1 MPATMFNKKLALL
14 VLFMVLRPALAADPA
29 VFRFEDAGSEARF
42 QALTKELRC
51 LVCQNQSLADSHAEL
66 AGDLR
71 REVHA
76 MIKAGKE
83 DREIVEFL
91 VRRYGDFVLYRP
103 PLDPRTAALWLGPIG
118 LLLLA
123 GLVGFIALRR
133 RGATPPPEVAAEERA
148 RILALLQSGP
158 ENGAT
163 GTPSHKKYKRV
174 R

>member
-14 VLFMVLRPALAADPA
+14 VLFTVLRPVLAADPA
-29 VFRFEDAGSEARF
+29 VFRFEDAASEARF
-42 QALTKELRC
+42 QAITKELRC

-76 MIKAGKE
+76 MIKAGKA

-118 LLLLA
+118 LFLLA
-123 GLVGFIALRR
+123 GLVGFIAVRR
-133 RGATPPPEVAAEERA
+133 RGKTPPPEVAAEERA

-158 ENGAT
+158 EKGAT
-163 GTPSHKKYKRV
+163 GTPSHKIDKRV

>member
-1 MPATMFNKKLALL
+1 MPVLALL
-14 VLFMVLRPALAADPA
+14 VLFMVVGPALAADPA
-29 VFRFEDAGSEARF
+29 VFRFDDAGSEARF
-42 QALTKELRC
+42 QAITKELRC

-76 MIKAGKE
+76 MIKAGKA
-83 DREIVEFL
+83 DREIAEFL

-103 PLDPRTAALWLGPIG
+103 PFDPRTAALWLGPIG
-118 LLLLA
+118 LFLLA
-123 GLVGFIALRR
+123 GLIGLIALRR
-133 RGATPPPEVAAEERA
+133 RAATPPPEVAAEERA

-163 GTPSHKKYKRV
+163 GTPSDR
-174 R
+174 

>member
-1 MPATMFNKKLALL
+1 MPATLFNKKLALIL
-14 VLFMVLRPALAADPA
+14 LMALLRPALAADPA

-71 REVHA
+71 REVHE
-76 MIKAGKE
+76 MIQAGKE

-118 LLLLA
+118 LFLLA

-133 RGATPPPEVAAEERA
+133 RRATPPPEMAAEERA

-163 GTPSHKKYKRV
+163 GTPSHKISKIV

>member
-14 VLFMVLRPALAADPA
+14 VLFTVFAPALAADPA
-29 VFRFEDAGSEARF
+29 VFRFEDAGTEARF
-42 QALTKELRC
+42 QAITKELRC

-71 REVHA
+71 REVHE

-83 DREIVEFL
+83 DRGIVEFL

-118 LLLLA
+118 LLPARGPRRVHRAPPA
-123 GLVGFIALRR
+123 GGDA
-133 RGATPPPEVAAEERA
+133 
-148 RILALLQSGP
+148 
-158 ENGAT
+158 AT
-163 GTPSHKKYKRV
+163 GSGRGGTGAHPGALAKRAGE
-174 R
+174 RRDRDPEP

>member
-14 VLFMVLRPALAADPA
+14 VLFTVLRPVLAADPA
-29 VFRFEDAGSEARF
+29 VFRFEDAASEARF
-42 QALTKELRC
+42 QVITKELRC

-83 DREIVEFL
+83 DREIIEFL

-103 PLDPRTAALWLGPIG
+103 PLVPRTAVLWLGPIG
-118 LLLLA
+118 LFLLA

-133 RGATPPPEVAAEERA
+133 RAATPPPEVAAEERA

-158 ENGAT
+158 QNGAT
-163 GTPSHKKYKRV
+163 GTPSHKLYKRV

>member
-1 MPATMFNKKLALL
+1 MPVLALL
-14 VLFMVLRPALAADPA
+14 VLFTVFGPALAADPA

-76 MIKAGKE
+76 MMKAGKA

-118 LLLLA
+118 LFLLA
-123 GLVGFIALRR
+123 VLVGFIALRR
-133 RGATPPPEVAAEERA
+133 RGATPPPEVTAEERA

-163 GTPSHKKYKRV
+163 GTPSPKI
-174 R
+174 

>member
-1 MPATMFNKKLALL
+1 MPATIFNKKLALL
-14 VLFMVLRPALAADPA
+14 VLFTVLRPALAADPA

-76 MIKAGKE
+76 MIKAGKA

-103 PLDPRTAALWLGPIG
+103 PLGPRTAALWLGPIA
-118 LLLLA
+118 LFLLA

-133 RGATPPPEVAAEERA
+133 RGKTPPPEVPAEERA

-163 GTPSHKKYKRV
+163 GTPSHKIYKRV

>member
-1 MPATMFNKKLALL
+1 MPILL
-14 VLFMVLRPALAADPA
+14 MVLLRPALAADPA

-42 QALTKELRC
+42 QALTQELRC

-71 REVHA
+71 REVHE

-83 DREIVEFL
+83 DREIIDFL

-118 LLLLA
+118 LLVLA
-123 GLVGFIALRR
+123 GLVGYIAVRR

-148 RILALLQSGP
+148 RILALLQSRP
-158 ENGAT
+158 EDGAT
-163 GTPSHKKYKRV
+163 GTPSDR
-174 R
+174 

>member
-1 MPATMFNKKLALL
+1 MNLPAFALILAL
-14 VLFMVLRPALAADPA
+14 FQPALAADPA

-42 QALTKELRC
+42 QALTQELRC

-71 REVHA
+71 REVHE

-83 DREIVEFL
+83 DREIVDFL

-123 GLVGFIALRR
+123 GLVGFIAVRR

-148 RILALLQSGP
+148 RILALLQSRP
-158 ENGAT
+158 EDGAT
-163 GTPSHKKYKRV
+163 GTPSHKI
-174 R
+174 

>member
-1 MPATMFNKKLALL
+1 VIKPAFVPILL
-14 VLFMVLRPALAADPA
+14 MVLLRPALAADPA

-42 QALTKELRC
+42 QALTQELRC

-71 REVHA
+71 REVHE

-83 DREIVEFL
+83 DREIVDFL

-118 LLLLA
+118 LLVLA
-123 GLVGFIALRR
+123 GLVGYIAVRR
-133 RGATPPPEVAAEERA
+133 RGKTPPPEVAAEERA
-148 RILALLQSGP
+148 RILALLQSRP
-158 ENGAT
+158 EDGAT
-163 GTPSHKKYKRV
+163 GTPSDR
-174 R
+174 

>member
-1 MPATMFNKKLALL
+1 MIKPAFVPILL
-14 VLFMVLRPALAADPA
+14 MMLLRPALAADPA

-42 QALTKELRC
+42 QALTQELRC

-71 REVHA
+71 REVHE

-83 DREIVEFL
+83 DREIVDFL

-118 LLLLA
+118 LLVLA
-123 GLVGFIALRR
+123 GLVGYIAVRR

-148 RILALLQSGP
+148 RILALLQSRP
-158 ENGAT
+158 EDGAT
-163 GTPSHKKYKRV
+163 GTPSDR
-174 R
+174 